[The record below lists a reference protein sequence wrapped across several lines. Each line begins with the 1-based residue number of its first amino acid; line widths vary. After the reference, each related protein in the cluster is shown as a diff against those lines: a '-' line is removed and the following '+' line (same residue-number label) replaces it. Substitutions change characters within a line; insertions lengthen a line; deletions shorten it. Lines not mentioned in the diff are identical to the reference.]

1 MVLVYFDSNLLWD
14 FHEFSVLSYYTIV
27 YVVSFML
34 SAVFLI
40 NPLEI

>member
-1 MVLVYFDSNLLWD
+1 MVLVYFDSNLLWG
-14 FHEFSVLSYYTIV
+14 FLEISVLSYYSIV